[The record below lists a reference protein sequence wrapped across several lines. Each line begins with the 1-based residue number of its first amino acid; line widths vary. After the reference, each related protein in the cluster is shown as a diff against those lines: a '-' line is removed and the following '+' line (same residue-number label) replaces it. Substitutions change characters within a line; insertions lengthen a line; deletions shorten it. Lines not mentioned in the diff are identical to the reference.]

1 LLGWSHPEGQEFISL
16 PEFVQDF
23 TIDRMQKTGPV
34 FDLDKLNWMN
44 GKYIR
49 EQLSESQL
57 IDRLQPFLPED
68 YPRERI
74 SEFMPL
80 VRERL
85 VTLRD
90 FVPLTEFFYHEVNH
104 DPALLLKKAT
114 PELVKDQL
122 QQTIAVLESVTDW
135 QEATLETAVR
145 ALQEKLEWKKSQ
157 YFMLIRVA
165 VTGQIATPPL
175 FSTMQV
181 LGRNQCLERLQRALA
196 IV

>member
-1 LLGWSHPEGQEFISL
+1 
-16 PEFVQDF
+16 
-23 TIDRMQKTGPV
+23 
-34 FDLDKLNWMN
+34 
-44 GKYIR
+44 
-49 EQLSESQL
+49 
-57 IDRLQPFLPED
+57 
-68 YPRERI
+68 
-74 SEFMPL
+74 MPL